1 MSTVTK
7 TFTYEG
13 GVRLAEVPPGTTK
26 LTMHLWAGAG
36 GGGGNDVAEGG
47 SGSAGHYVTKT
58 DLDMT
63 PYAGVKN
70 ISVTVG
76 GGGASGTSGAGAE
89 GGTNGKSI
97 TNFSG
102 GTGGTSGGA
111 GPSGSGGGGGGATVV
126 TVFDDGAAIT
136 QTVLAVAGGGAGGGG
151 GGGFTSGGTGANT
164 NTATARSPGTLGEN
178 GAGHS
183 ANGGGAG
190 AGGGGTD
197 GGTGGSGDQ
206 GDVGGYGGK
215 SGSDTVP
222 SSGSSDNGSG
232 ITPGGASS
240 GYYSTGAALGGTA
253 QTNGGDGRAVLIFT
267 IPSKVNYKVGGEWKG
282 INDIFNK
289 VSGTWKEV
297 VAGYYKVSGV
307 WKAIYATD
315 ILFSINYAAFGNNTG
330 NPTSGTAGS
339 AGQPDPTYRDSGDG
353 GGGRI
358 VPEKCKQMYWG
369 PITTNSPKGYQ
380 CESNENNNTR
390 VICTWLANHGM
401 MSDSDLL
408 IDNIYSVKN
417 ISENT
422 KLGYWFWAIPY
433 VRLMDNQ
440 YKKQTKFGKYLVR
453 FSKALAQSRTNEIKR
468 EMGYI
473 QKHDY
478 LGKITRIIGENLSMA
493 LGFTLKPFIK
503 QRFSKWLSE
512 TDPRKMDW

>member
-1 MSTVTK
+1 M
-7 TFTYEG
+7 
-13 GVRLAEVPPGTTK
+13 
-26 LTMHLWAGAG
+26 
-36 GGGGNDVAEGG
+36 
-47 SGSAGHYVTKT
+47 
-58 DLDMT
+58 
-63 PYAGVKN
+63 
-70 ISVTVG
+70 
-76 GGGASGTSGAGAE
+76 
-89 GGTNGKSI
+89 
-97 TNFSG
+97 
-102 GTGGTSGGA
+102 
-111 GPSGSGGGGGGATVV
+111 
-126 TVFDDGAAIT
+126 
-136 QTVLAVAGGGAGGGG
+136 
-151 GGGFTSGGTGANT
+151 
-164 NTATARSPGTLGEN
+164 
-178 GAGHS
+178 
-183 ANGGGAG
+183 
-190 AGGGGTD
+190 
-197 GGTGGSGDQ
+197 
-206 GDVGGYGGK
+206 
-215 SGSDTVP
+215 
-222 SSGSSDNGSG
+222 
-232 ITPGGASS
+232 
-240 GYYSTGAALGGTA
+240 
-253 QTNGGDGRAVLIFT
+253 IFT

-380 CESNENNNTR
+380 CESNENNNSR